1 MKLTTN
7 IPANPELYLMQDD
20 GSLEKF
26 SVGDKVTIL
35 MHNHNMRTG
44 VISKIQSDYFCIR
57 PVDRTSFQFDI
68 ESISL
73 STVRKIRR
81 ASIDDLS
88 KSYFDEE
95 EREFWMTHYVSR
107 DGIVERTPADIAA
120 MRRYLGEGG
129 DVICYAETANIAR
142 QSLLAMWH
150 QEAGVRRFL
159 KRTVAFI
166 RI

>member
-7 IPANPELYLMQDD
+7 IPANPELYLTQDD

-26 SVGDKVTIL
+26 SVGDRVAIL

-44 VISKIQSDYFCIR
+44 VISKIHSDYFCIR
-57 PVDRTSFQFDI
+57 PVDKTSFQFDI

-81 ASIDDLS
+81 ASIDDLN
-88 KSYFDEE
+88 KSYFDDE

-107 DGIVERTPADIAA
+107 CGIVERTPEDIAA
-120 MRRYLGEGG
+120 MRRYFGE
-129 DVICYAETANIAR
+129 EN
-142 QSLLAMWH
+142 
-150 QEAGVRRFL
+150 
-159 KRTVAFI
+159 K
-166 RI
+166 